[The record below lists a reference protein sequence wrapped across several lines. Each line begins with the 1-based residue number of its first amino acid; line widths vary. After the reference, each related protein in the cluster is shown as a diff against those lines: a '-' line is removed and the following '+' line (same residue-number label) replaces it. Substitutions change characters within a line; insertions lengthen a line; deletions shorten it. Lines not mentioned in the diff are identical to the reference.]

1 MNGFLRHIVRRA
13 QGQAPVLQRRR
24 PSLYESRQEPAAEA
38 GEAIAT
44 QPAAAAVETRRAAE
58 PEATR
63 TAPRAPV
70 AVSEPAAD
78 QAFPQNIATPPPAL
92 PRATT
97 TPAPTPAP
105 ATLIESIQTLRETV
119 VVAPANAATPNQAP
133 QPPRRDTTPA
143 AAIDA
148 PTVRP
153 LRDAIAPT
161 AALRS
166 PPSIAT
172 RASAAE
178 PRPAQAQAPAPPP
191 AAASATTRASAPAPP
206 PPLPAPARLAA
217 RDAAPA
223 AVAHPA
229 RRNAPAAP
237 APAAPAPVQVSIG
250 RVEIRAGAAAATP
263 AATPRRNGAPALG
276 LDDYLRQR
284 HGDRR

>member
-13 QGQAPVLQRRR
+13 QGQAPVLERRR

-38 GEAIAT
+38 NEAIGT
-44 QPAAAAVETRRAAE
+44 QAAATAVETRRAFE
-58 PEATR
+58 PESAR

-70 AVSEPAAD
+70 AVSEPVAD
-78 QAFPQNIATPPPAL
+78 KAVPQNIDTPPPAL
-92 PRATT
+92 PRAAT
-97 TPAPTPAP
+97 TPAPTSGP

-119 VVAPANAATPNQAP
+119 VAVSANATAPNQTP

-143 AAIDA
+143 ATIDA
-148 PTVRP
+148 PTIRP
-153 LRDAIAPT
+153 QRDATPSPT
-161 AALRS
+161 ALRS
-166 PPSIAT
+166 PPSVAT
-172 RASAAE
+172 RASAAD
-178 PRPAQAQAPAPPP
+178 PRPAQAQTPAPPP
-191 AAASATTRASAPAPP
+191 AAASAPARAPAPP

-237 APAAPAPVQVSIG
+237 APVAPAPVQVSIG
-250 RVEIRAGAAAATP
+250 RVEIRAGAPAATP
-263 AATPRRNGAPALG
+263 AAAPRRNGAPALG